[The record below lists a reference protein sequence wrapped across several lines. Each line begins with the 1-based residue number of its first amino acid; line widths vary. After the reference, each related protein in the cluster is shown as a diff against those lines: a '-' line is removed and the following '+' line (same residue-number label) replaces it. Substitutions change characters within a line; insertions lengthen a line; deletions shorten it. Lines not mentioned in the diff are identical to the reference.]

1 MSKYNQQHAK
11 AHKHVSSVSELTYAY
26 HKISKNAS
34 PDPQKDNF
42 KHQWIVRSDDE
53 VKQSRVSAYQ
63 YLVP

>member
-1 MSKYNQQHAK
+1 MSKYNSHHTK
-11 AHKHVSSVSELTYAY
+11 AHKNTPSVNELTYAY
-26 HKISKNAS
+26 SRISKNVS
-34 PDPQKDNF
+34 TGSQKNNL